1 MHPIRSATTPA
12 AVLAVLAGVSGC
24 AGSNG
29 PNPLPPT
36 PTSHPD
42 VTITFTSPSATGD
55 MPNPDQVTP
64 EAAKLLC
71 DMISPEIANWRKQDA
86 TAAEVS
92 FNLTVHDWAARSG
105 GLNTLVVRDRGIV
118 DTITD
123 QTCPDTRKQ
132 ALDAL
137 RIGRLADGLAGF
149 GG

>member
-1 MHPIRSATTPA
+1 MYPA
-12 AVLAVLAGVSGC
+12 RLAVTLIAALATVAGVAGC
-24 AGSNG
+24 TGSSG
-29 PNPLPPT
+29 PNPLPAT

-42 VTITFTSPSATGD
+42 VTITFTSPSSTED
-55 MPNPDQVTP
+55 IPNPEQVTP
-64 EAAKLLC
+64 EAEKLLC
-71 DMISPEIANWRKQDA
+71 DMIAPDIANWRKQDA

-105 GLNTLVVRDRGIV
+105 GLNTMVVKDRSIV
-118 DTITD
+118 DRIAD
-123 QTCPDTRKQ
+123 QTCPDTRRQ

>member
-1 MHPIRSATTPA
+1 MYPIRSVTTLA
-12 AVLAVLAGVSGC
+12 AALAVPAGVTGCTGSG
-24 AGSNG
+24 G

-36 PTSHPD
+36 PTSHPE
-42 VTITFTSPSATGD
+42 VTITFTSPSATGEI
-55 MPNPDQVTP
+55 PNPDQVTP

-71 DMISPEIANWRKQDA
+71 DMISPEIAKWRKQDTT
-86 TAAEVS
+86 TAAVS

-123 QTCPDTRKQ
+123 RTCPDTRKQ
-132 ALDAL
+132 ALEAL